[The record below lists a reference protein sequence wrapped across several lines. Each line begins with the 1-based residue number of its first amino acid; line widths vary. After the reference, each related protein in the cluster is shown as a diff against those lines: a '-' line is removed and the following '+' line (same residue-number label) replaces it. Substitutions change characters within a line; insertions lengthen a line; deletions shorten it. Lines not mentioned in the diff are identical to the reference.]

1 MLGAH
6 LPFFS
11 LGDAK
16 PSHIVAVSGKVT
28 DKHSAI
34 CEQLLALIVDQN
46 YDKAAL
52 VAKRDELIAGSN
64 PYS

>member
-1 MLGAH
+1 M
-6 LPFFS
+6 
-11 LGDAK
+11 
-16 PSHIVAVSGKVT
+16 AVSGKVT

-64 PYS
+64 PQVVTKASKHVLCRTRT